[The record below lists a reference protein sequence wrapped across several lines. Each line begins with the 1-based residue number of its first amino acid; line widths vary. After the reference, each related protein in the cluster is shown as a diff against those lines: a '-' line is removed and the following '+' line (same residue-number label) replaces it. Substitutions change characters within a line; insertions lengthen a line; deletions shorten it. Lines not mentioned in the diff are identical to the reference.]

1 MSCRE
6 VLNLLTL
13 VHYRQ
18 CVDDEEIEARV
29 SSGSDY
35 TDLPGRH
42 ATVNQIV
49 ALNMTYF
56 RKVAALT
63 QEELG
68 ERLGWSKAIVSAAER
83 SADGKRVRQFT
94 VDDVVA
100 LADALEVPIG
110 AFFLPP
116 QDDGETVHYQFRPHD
131 GADLLDMGD
140 LMAMVMPDSESISRA
155 MDAYRRRITAA
166 VGQYLGP
173 EWTDEPERWRNI
185 MSASEIEAEQA
196 EDVRR
201 DYEAAM
207 RLAGKL
213 RRVLKTY
220 EKPEDGEAVQ

>member
-1 MSCRE
+1 LCHE

-18 CVDDEEIEARV
+18 CVDDEEIEAPP
-29 SSGSDY
+29 SSDSDY

-42 ATVNQIV
+42 MTVNQIV
-49 ALNMTYF
+49 ALNMAYF
-56 RKVAALT
+56 RKADALT

-100 LADALEVPIG
+100 LAAALDVPVV

-116 QDDGETVHYQFRPHD
+116 EEDGVTARYLFRPHD
-131 GADLLDMGD
+131 TADVLDMGD
-140 LMAMVMPDSESISRA
+140 LMAMAMPDSDSIGRA
-155 MDAYRRRITAA
+155 MDGYRRRVTAA
-166 VGQYLGP
+166 VGRYLGP
-173 EWTDEPERWRNI
+173 EWTDEPERWRRV

-196 EDVRR
+196 EDARA
-201 DYEAAM
+201 DYEALQ
-207 RLAGKL
+207 RIAGKL
-213 RRVLKTY
+213 RRVLKAY
-220 EKPEDGEAVQ
+220 EKPEDEKAVQ